1 MCASKKKLTRNEV
14 YDAIQATIACVS
26 KESRAWILKHK
37 NSDGGLYFGM
47 NHKLDIGKR
56 TINIRSEL
64 GGEPIKLIS
73 LIKKTEDDC
82 FKAKPASQI
91 NCNLVNPIL
100 WHIENVLCG
109 GECICPSV
117 DLASSFRP
125 SFLVLRSPHV
135 AERIFS
141 NFIRKRLFEPERV
154 YSTSDLGKILGKF
167 NSAVQG
173 RKLIIMNETRMA
185 KDEWQKANGH
195 LKSLITEDYVLIER
209 KGLEPQVCG
218 HYPGF
223 MVLSNHDSP
232 IQVEKEMAVF
242 YASCF
247 NNLIFKF

>member
-14 YDAIQATIACVS
+14 YDAIQATIACLS

-37 NSDGGLYFGM
+37 NSDGGLYFG
-47 NHKLDIGKR
+47 
-56 TINIRSEL
+56 
-64 GGEPIKLIS
+64 
-73 LIKKTEDDC
+73 

-91 NCNLVNPIL
+91 NYNLVNPIL

-154 YSTSDLGKILGKF
+154 YSTSDLGKIFGKF

-195 LKSLITEDYVLIER
+195 LKSLITEDYVLIEQ
-209 KGLEPQVCG
+209 K
-218 HYPGF
+218 
-223 MVLSNHDSP
+223 
-232 IQVEKEMAVF
+232 
-242 YASCF
+242 
-247 NNLIFKF
+247 